1 MKGIIGSKNPNAI
14 TQKTNLV
21 PDESKD
27 LFGTN
32 LILRKVGSLFSP
44 ELLSVLSIKTKRTSG

>member
-21 PDESKD
+21 PYESKD

-32 LILRKVGSLFSP
+32 LILRKVGSFLSP
-44 ELLSVLSIKTKRTSG
+44 ELLSALSIETK

>member
-1 MKGIIGSKNPNAI
+1 MKGIIGSKNPHAI
-14 TQKTNLV
+14 TKKTALV

-32 LILRKVGSLFSP
+32 RILRNVGSFLSP
-44 ELLSVLSIKTKRTSG
+44 ELSNVLSIKTK

>member
-1 MKGIIGSKNPNAI
+1 MKGIIGSKNPHAI
-14 TQKTNLV
+14 TKKTALV

-32 LILRKVGSLFSP
+32 RILRNVGSFLSP
-44 ELLSVLSIKTKRTSG
+44 ELSNVLSIKTE